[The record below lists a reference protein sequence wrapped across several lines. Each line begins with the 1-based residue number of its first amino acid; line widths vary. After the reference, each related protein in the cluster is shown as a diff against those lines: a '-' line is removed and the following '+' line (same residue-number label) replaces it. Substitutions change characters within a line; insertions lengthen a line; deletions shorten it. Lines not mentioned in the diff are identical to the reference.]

1 MSRTLSAS
9 TLMSPMTDPRKRY
22 NEHGLTER
30 EENALS
36 YLAFGLVCLAVVL
49 TFGIIFDTI
58 YKVMT

>member
-1 MSRTLSAS
+1 
-9 TLMSPMTDPRKRY
+9 MTDPRKRY